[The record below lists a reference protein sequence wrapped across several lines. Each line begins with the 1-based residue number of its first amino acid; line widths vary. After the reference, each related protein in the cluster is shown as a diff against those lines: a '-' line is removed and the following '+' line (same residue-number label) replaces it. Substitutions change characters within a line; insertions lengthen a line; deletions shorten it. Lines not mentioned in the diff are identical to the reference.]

1 MWRISPS
8 FRLFPQQ
15 LTAFLCILGGFPLQ
29 KVINMVRKPTRAPA
43 KRKQP
48 AAVETSQSIEDQTK
62 EFLKSGN
69 KIDVIQT
76 GISGQ
81 PTMAVNRHIKLGN
94 KTVAS

>member
-1 MWRISPS
+1 M
-8 FRLFPQQ
+8 
-15 LTAFLCILGGFPLQ
+15 AH
-29 KVINMVRKPTRAPA
+29 KPTRAPA

-48 AAVETSQSIEDQTK
+48 AAVETSQSIEERTR
-62 EFLKSGN
+62 EYLKSGN
-69 KIDVIQT
+69 KIDVIQS